1 MDLYQTIIRPITTEK
16 SERFAL
22 EGKYIFIVRKGAT
35 KIDIKHVI
43 EKLYGVDVDKVNIV
57 KNPKKERSSRVRGLM
72 IKRRAERR
80 KAIVTLKGKK
90 KIDLNKFKK

>member
-1 MDLYQTIIRPITTEK
+1 MDLYQTIIKPITTEK
-16 SERFAL
+16 SERFAN

-35 KIDIKHVI
+35 KIDIKHTI